1 MTRVLCFLLF
11 LPFAAVAANNDDGY
25 VWVDANTKI
34 RLKPIG
40 SAASGASAPEQ
51 KAPEQPQKPK
61 KKEKTPK

>member
-1 MTRVLCFLLF
+1 MARLLAFLLF
-11 LPFAAVAANNDDGY
+11 VSFGALAANDDDGY

-51 KAPEQPQKPK
+51 KAPEQPAKAK
-61 KKEKTPK
+61 KKVKTPK